1 MPSTLIGPSMVP
13 LLEPRGISS
22 LEASSELIPHD
33 VLYINAKSSL
43 VEPKASLRESEPKPR
58 GSLMKT
64 VGMLLMVLVRIY
76 SSSLIIDPPFL
87 GILEQ
92 LIGVDNL
99 SELLFG
105 PRILLVSI
113 RMIPSG
119 SPLESCLYLF
129 LTCIAIDP

>member
-1 MPSTLIGPSMVP
+1 MPSTLIGLSMVS

-43 VEPKASLRESEPKPR
+43 VESKASLRESKPKSR
-58 GSLMKT
+58 GSLLKT
-64 VGMLLMVLVRIY
+64 VGMMLLVLVRIY

-113 RMIPSG
+113 RMIPSR
-119 SPLESCLYLF
+119 SSLESCLYLF
-129 LTCIAIDP
+129 FVCIAIDP